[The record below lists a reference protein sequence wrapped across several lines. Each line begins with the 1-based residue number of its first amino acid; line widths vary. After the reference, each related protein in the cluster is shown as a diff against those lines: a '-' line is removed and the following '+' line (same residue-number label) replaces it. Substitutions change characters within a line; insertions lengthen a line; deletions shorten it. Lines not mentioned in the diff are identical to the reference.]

1 MKDFPKFETF
11 MCPQNIKE
19 EIEKYFD
26 LKKIQKEQIAV
37 GFGLNIVVDKT
48 LPPNSALFIDHK
60 KRIVA
65 IYKDGKVVY
74 SPRVDREK
82 PLSSISDSLKKKR
95 DRELDDAEE
104 VS

>member
-11 MCPQNIKE
+11 MCPQSLKE

-26 LKKIQKEQIAV
+26 LKKIQKEQLATS
-37 GFGLNIVVDKT
+37 FGLNIVIDKT
-48 LPPNSALFIDHK
+48 LPPNSALFINHK
-60 KRIVA
+60 GRIVA

-82 PLSSISDSLKKKR
+82 PLSATSDCLKKKER
-95 DRELDDAEE
+95 RRIGNRRGD
-104 VS
+104 